1 MEQGSLIA
9 EQYGEIVLY
18 QPDET
23 LRLEVRLEQETLWLT
38 QAQMAVLFLTT
49 RNNITLHI
57 RNIFKEGELQ
67 EISVSKE
74 SLLTAADGK
83 KYNTKFYNLDVIISV
98 GYRVKSIRGTYFRIW
113 AMKVL
118 KTYLLR
124 GYSVNQQ
131 LLRIYLARVAL
142 EAIIRMAK
150 NRVVIVDAYISALT
164 LDVLES
170 RSNGVKA
177 VIYTAGV
184 GRGIK
189 NLVDE
194 YDKHFPK
201 RHIEIK
207 KWRKKSHD
215 RFLIADDIVYH
226 CGRLFKIL
234 CHK

>member
-1 MEQGSLIA
+1 
-9 EQYGEIVLY
+9 
-18 QPDET
+18 
-23 LRLEVRLEQETLWLT
+23 
-38 QAQMAVLFLTT
+38 
-49 RNNITLHI
+49 
-57 RNIFKEGELQ
+57 
-67 EISVSKE
+67 
-74 SLLTAADGK
+74 
-83 KYNTKFYNLDVIISV
+83 
-98 GYRVKSIRGTYFRIW
+98 
-113 AMKVL
+113 MKVL

-194 YDKHFPK
+194 YDKHFPR

-226 CGRLFKIL
+226 CGHSLNANGENKISAIVRMGIHPNTIL
-234 CHK
+234 NEIQ

>member
-23 LRLEVRLEQETLWLT
+23 LRLEVRLEQETVWLT
-38 QAQMAVLFLTT
+38 QAQMAELFLTT